1 VTESASAGAIVV
13 GIDVAKDS
21 LEVAVRPAGPRWTA
35 ATSARGLRELA
46 ERLVAVAPRLIVLE
60 ATGGYEQPVVA
71 ALTAAGL
78 SVSVVDPA
86 RVRHF
91 ARATG
96 LMAKT
101 DRLDAQVLAR
111 FAEQVAPAVRPLPD
125 AVQRELALLVQRRRQ
140 LLEMLAAEQ
149 QRLDQQALFPRSP
162 ITGSLAAHVA
172 YLQQQLADTDQALTA
187 HLAAHPRWDVTHAL
201 VRSVPGVGPIT
212 AATLLAEVPELGQ
225 LSRQQI
231 AALVGVAP
239 LARDSGPWR
248 GQRKIGGGRAA
259 VRQVLYMATLTAV
272 RCRQS
277 PLRAFYRHLR
287 ARGKL
292 FKVALVACMRRLLVI
307 LNAMVR
313 DGHPWNPALCAAKT

>member
-1 VTESASAGAIVV
+1 MSGAALAGAVV
-13 GIDVAKDS
+13 GIDIAKDS
-21 LEVAVRPAGPRWTA
+21 VHVAVRPGGQQWPAATTA
-35 ATSARGLRELA
+35 AGLRQLA

-78 SVSVVDPA
+78 PVSVVEPA

-96 LMAKT
+96 LLAKT

-111 FAEQVAPAVRPLPD
+111 FAEQLEPAVRPLPD

-140 LLEMLAAEQ
+140 LLEMLAAEE
-149 QRLDQQALFPRSP
+149 QRLEQQALFPRSP
-162 ITGSLAAHVA
+162 ITGSLVAHVA
-172 YLQQQLADTDQALTA
+172 YLRQQVADTDQALTA
-187 HLAAHPRWDVTHAL
+187 HLAAHPRWDATHAL
-201 VRSVPGVGPIT
+201 VRSVPGVGPVT
-212 AATLLAEVPELGQ
+212 AATLLAEVPELGR

-239 LARDSGPWR
+239 LARDSGRWR
-248 GQRKIGGGRAA
+248 GQRPIGGGRAA

-272 RCRQS
+272 RCGGS
-277 PLRAFYRHLR
+277 PLRAFYQHLR
-287 ARGKL
+287 ARGKV

-313 DGHPWNPALCAAKT
+313 DGQPWNPALCAVKT

>member
-1 VTESASAGAIVV
+1 MSDSAHAGSVV
-13 GIDVAKDS
+13 GLDVAKDS
-21 LEVAVRPAGPRWTA
+21 VQVAVRPDGPRWTA
-35 ATSARGLRELA
+35 ATTARGLRELA
-46 ERLVAVAPRLIVLE
+46 QRLVALTPQLIVLE

-71 ALTAAGL
+71 VLTAAEL
-78 SVSVVDPA
+78 PVSVVDPA

-96 LMAKT
+96 LLAKT
-101 DRLDAQVLAR
+101 DRLDAEVLAR
-111 FAEQVAPAVRPLPD
+111 FAEQLRPAVRPLPD

-140 LLEMLAAEQ
+140 LLEMLTAEE

-162 ITGSLAAHVA
+162 ITGSLTAHVT
-172 YLQQQLADTDQALTA
+172 YLRQQLGDTDQALTA
-187 HLAAHPRWDVTHAL
+187 HLSAHPRWDATHAL

-212 AATLLAEVPELGQ
+212 AATLLAELPELGT

-239 LARDSGPWR
+239 LARDSGQWR
-248 GQRKIGGGRAA
+248 GRRAIGGGRAT
-259 VRQVLYMATLTAV
+259 VRRVLYMATLTAV

-277 PLRAFYRHLR
+277 PLHRFYHQLR
-287 ARGKL
+287 ARGKE

-313 DGHPWNPALCAAKT
+313 EGQPWNPARCAAIP

>member
-1 VTESASAGAIVV
+1 MTASPPVAPCV
-13 GIDVAKDS
+13 GIDVAKDQVQVATRP
-21 LEVAVRPAGPRWTA
+21 LEREWTA
-35 ATSARGLRELA
+35 PTTAAGLGRLA
-46 ERLVAVAPRLIVLE
+46 QQLAALAPRLLVLE

-78 SVSVVDPA
+78 PVTVVEPG

-96 LMAKT
+96 LLAKT
-101 DRLDAQVLAR
+101 DRIDARVLAR
-111 FAEQVAPAVRPLPD
+111 FAEQVEPAVRPLPD

-140 LLEMLAAEQ
+140 LLEMLAAEE
-149 QRLDQQALFPRSP
+149 QRLDQQTLFPRSP

-172 YLQQQLADTDQALTA
+172 YLRQQLADTDQALTA
-187 HLAAHPRWDVTHAL
+187 QLRAHPRWDATHAL
-201 VRSVPGVGPIT
+201 VRTVPGVGPVT
-212 AATLLAEVPELGQ
+212 AATLLAELPELGT

-239 LARDSGPWR
+239 LARDSGRWR
-248 GQRKIGGGRAA
+248 GQRQIGGGRAA
-259 VRQVLYMATLTAV
+259 VRQVLYMAALTAV
-272 RCRQS
+272 RSRRS
-277 PLRAFYRHLR
+277 PLHAFYHQLR
-287 ARGKL
+287 ARGKA

-313 DGHPWNPALCAAKT
+313 EGRPWDPARCAASA